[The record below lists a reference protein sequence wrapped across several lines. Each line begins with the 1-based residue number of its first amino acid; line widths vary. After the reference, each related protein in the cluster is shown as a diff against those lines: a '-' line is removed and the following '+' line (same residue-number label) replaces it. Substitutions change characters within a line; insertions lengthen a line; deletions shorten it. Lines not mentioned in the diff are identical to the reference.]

1 MTVKFGADE
10 YDDDM
15 TIGELAAK
23 LGEKRGFV
31 ITANSLKRLP
41 KLETYKPK
49 EPSQMT
55 AQEVLDSC

>member
-1 MTVKFGADE
+1 MTIKFGGEE

-15 TIGELAAK
+15 TLMEFAAK

-55 AQEVLDSC
+55 AQEILDSC